1 MIAAFQGLKRLGL
14 RLVPSKGRSSRSET
28 LAIVRTHP
36 QLINPAIENEPDRA
50 HSESARTPE
59 PQLRVV
65 TNTARVM
72 PEQKSIPP
80 DLAAAFFD
88 AVRQY
93 LLWAFSAP
101 QPTIKVGSQ
110 EVVSIVSACER
121 VSIFSD
127 RLPDKT
133 FNALYLISVQKQ
145 LRKKLEADPTYA
157 TGAYCLLRLIED
169 REAKWR
175 EDWKRTQ

>member
-1 MIAAFQGLKRLGL
+1 M
-14 RLVPSKGRSSRSET
+14 
-28 LAIVRTHP
+28 AIVRP
-36 QLINPAIENEPDRA
+36 DPELINPAIENEPDRA

-72 PEQKSIPP
+72 AEQKSIPP

-110 EVVSIVSACER
+110 EVVSIGSACER

-175 EDWKRTQ
+175 EDWQRTQ

>member
-1 MIAAFQGLKRLGL
+1 
-14 RLVPSKGRSSRSET
+14 
-28 LAIVRTHP
+28 
-36 QLINPAIENEPDRA
+36 
-50 HSESARTPE
+50 
-59 PQLRVV
+59 
-65 TNTARVM
+65 
-72 PEQKSIPP
+72 
-80 DLAAAFFD
+80 
-88 AVRQY
+88 
-93 LLWAFSAP
+93 
-101 QPTIKVGSQ
+101 
-110 EVVSIVSACER
+110 

-175 EDWKRTQ
+175 EDWQRTQ